1 MQFTTLGKT
10 EIQVSTISMGCWA
23 IVGGLNWGHQDQAES
38 LKALRAAYDAGIT
51 FFDTAEMYGDGL
63 SEQLIAK
70 ALGDIRTDIVI
81 ASKVS
86 PQHFAPADLRQAC
99 ERSLK
104 NLNTDYID
112 LYQLHWPNR
121 TVPLEDSIETLM
133 RLQEEGKIRA
143 YGVSNFGPNDL
154 NTSLKQSAEITSNQL
169 AYSLLFRAI
178 EFDIAPIC
186 KREDV
191 SILCYSPL
199 LHGLLTGK
207 FASIN
212 DIPEDRART
221 RHFNSGVWPQA
232 RHGEPGFEAEM
243 MEVIEGLRS
252 LSEGLGVSMANL
264 ALTWLI
270 RQPGVASVIMGG
282 RNADQ
287 VRRNAEA
294 ANTALS
300 DEVIEAMDSISS
312 PLKRLM
318 GRNADMWQ
326 SVSRID

>member
-1 MQFTTLGKT
+1 MQYTTLGKT
-10 EIQVSTISMGCWA
+10 DIKVSSISMGCWA
-23 IVGGLNWGHQDQAES
+23 IVGGLNWGHQDQSAS
-38 LKALRAAYDAGIT
+38 LEALKAAYDAGIT

-63 SEQLIAK
+63 SEQLIAQ
-70 ALGDIRTDIVI
+70 ALGDVRSDIVI

-86 PQHFAPADLRQAC
+86 PQNFAPADLRAAC
-99 ERSLK
+99 ERSLR
-104 NLNTDYID
+104 NLKTDYID

-121 TVPLEDSIETLM
+121 TVPLEDSIDTLI
-133 RLQEEGKIRA
+133 RLKEEGKIRS

-154 NTSLKQSAEITSNQL
+154 NKSIQHSAEITSNQL
-169 AYSLLFRAI
+169 AYSMLFRAI

-186 KREDV
+186 KREDI

-207 FASIN
+207 FSSIN

-221 RHFNSGVWPQA
+221 RHFNSNIWPQA

-243 MEVIEGLRS
+243 MEVIEGLRA
-252 LSEGLGVSMANL
+252 LAEGLGASMANMAL
-264 ALTWLI
+264 AWLL
-270 RQPGVASVIMGG
+270 RQPGVGAVVMGG

-287 VRRNAEA
+287 VRRNAAA
-294 ANTALS
+294 ANTTLS
-300 DEVIEAMDSISS
+300 GDVIEALDSMSQ

-326 SVSRID
+326 STSRID

>member
-10 EIQVSTISMGCWA
+10 DIKVSSISMGCWA
-23 IVGGLNWGHQDQAES
+23 IVGGLNWGHQEES
-38 LKALRAAYDAGIT
+38 ASLEALRAAYDAGIT

-70 ALGDIRTDIVI
+70 ALHDVRSEIVI

-86 PQHFAPADLRQAC
+86 PQHFAPADLRKAC

-104 NLNTDYID
+104 NLKTDYID

-121 TVPLEDSIETLM
+121 AVPLEDSIDMLI
-133 RLQEEGKIRA
+133 RLKDEGKIRS

-154 NTSLKQSAEITSNQL
+154 NASIQHAAEITSNQL
-169 AYSLLFRAI
+169 AYSMLFRAI

-186 KREDV
+186 KREDI

-212 DIPEDRART
+212 EIPEDRART
-221 RHFNSGVWPQA
+221 RHFNSNIWPQA
-232 RHGEPGFEAEM
+232 RHGEPGFETEM
-243 MEVIEGLRS
+243 MDVIEGLRA
-252 LSEGLGVSMANL
+252 LADGLGESMANMAL
-264 ALTWLI
+264 AWLL
-270 RQPGVASVIMGG
+270 RQPGVGAVVMGG

-287 VRRNAEA
+287 VRRNAQA
-294 ANTALS
+294 ASTSLS
-300 DEVIEAMDSISS
+300 GDVIEALDSMSQ

-326 SVSRID
+326 STSRID

>member
-10 EIQVSTISMGCWA
+10 DIKVSSISMGCWA
-23 IVGGLNWGHQDQAES
+23 IVGGLNWGHQDQTAS
-38 LKALRAAYDAGIT
+38 LEALRAAYDAGIT

-70 ALGDIRTDIVI
+70 ALHDVRSEIVI

-86 PQHFAPADLRQAC
+86 PQHFAPADLREAC
-99 ERSLK
+99 ERSLR
-104 NLNTDYID
+104 NLKTDYID

-121 TVPLEDSIETLM
+121 AVPLEDSIDTLM
-133 RLQEEGKIRA
+133 RLKEEGKIRS
-143 YGVSNFGPNDL
+143 YGVSNFGPGDL
-154 NTSLKQSAEITSNQL
+154 TASLQHSAEITSNQL
-169 AYSLLFRAI
+169 AYSMLFRAI

-186 KREDV
+186 KREEI

-212 DIPEDRART
+212 EIPEDRART
-221 RHFNSGVWPQA
+221 RHFNSNIWPQA
-232 RHGEPGFEAEM
+232 RHGEPGFEADM
-243 MEVIEGLRS
+243 MEVIEGLRA
-252 LSEGLGVSMANL
+252 LSDGLGESMANL
-264 ALTWLI
+264 ALAWLL
-270 RQPGVASVIMGG
+270 RQPGVGSVVMGG

-294 ANTALS
+294 ANTTLS
-300 DEVIEAMDSISS
+300 DDVIEALDSISQ

-326 SVSRID
+326 STSRIV